1 MWAEKYRPKTLDEM
15 VNQKEIVERLKSF
28 VKSKN
33 VPHCIF
39 AGPPGTG
46 KTTAALCLARDLY
59 GDAYREHIMELNA
72 SDERGID
79 VVRETVKTFAR
90 VRSIGEI
97 PFKIMILDEA
107 DNMCLHPETE
117 VVVGTMD
124 NLKVKSLRQLLLEY
138 GDKDFDLPSLNFST
152 LKPEND
158 KGHIVISGTADLYMV
173 VFDDGSYVLASPE
186 HPFFVIKGNVVETV
200 KTKELDVGVS
210 VATFSNHFL
219 SCHECGKLFYR
230 QHPLEYYQHHFCSKE
245 CRDKFFGGISRNR
258 NVEERRRIALRGA
271 AAVKLKG
278 VYWMGEYRKKR
289 AEIAKRLHE
298 EGHIN
303 PQKCIRKLKEMGGF
317 WKGKKL
323 TEEHKSKIKEGVRKA
338 YQKPELCME
347 LSSKVSESLRSSSK
361 YKALVESG
369 FFKELS
375 VKRWLKSLKHWR
387 NTNFRSNLEK
397 VVAEKLDEW
406 GFKYRREYVHVDGVT
421 TSIDFLVED
430 KVALF
435 VNGCWYH
442 CCPICGVKPRCETQ
456 RRQLAKDMR
465 IYESLERH
473 GYRVAIIWEHEIKEG
488 IFDDLKERLYESLS
502 VSGHGLT
509 KIKHVK
515 VASKEYMGRYEVL
528 NISLNKN
535 RNFFLANGILTHNTA
550 DAQQALRRT
559 MERYTGTCRFIL
571 CANYSG
577 KIIEPIQSRCAPF
590 RFTFLPREEHDKY
603 LRHIAENE
611 GVKLLKDG
619 LDAIFE
625 VCGGDLRKAINT
637 LQAAASLNKPV
648 DAKVVYSIAGRAH
661 PADVQKMIE
670 TAINGDFLEAR
681 KQLRDMIQKYG
692 VAGSDII
699 RQIHTE
705 IFRVDIP
712 EPWKIK
718 LTNIIGDIDYRLVEG
733 ADEEV
738 QLSALLARLVEAG
751 YEIKKAS

>member
-1 MWAEKYRPKTLDEM
+1 MWAEKYRPKTLDDM
-15 VNQKEIVERLKSF
+15 ANQKEIVERLKSF

-117 VVVGTMD
+117 VLVGTLD
-124 NLKVKSLRQLLLEY
+124 NLKVKSLRQLLLEH
-138 GDKDFDLPSLNFST
+138 GGNNFDLPSLDFST

-158 KGHIVISGTADLYMV
+158 KGHIVVSGTADLYKV
-173 VFDDGSYVLASPE
+173 TFDDGSYVLASPE
-186 HPFFVIKGNVVETV
+186 HPFFLIKGDVVETV

-210 VATFSNHFL
+210 VATLSDHFL
-219 SCHECGKLFYR
+219 SCHECGRLFYR
-230 QHPLEYYQHHFCSKE
+230 QYPVEYYQHHFCSTE
-245 CRDKFFGGISRNR
+245 CRNKFFGEISRDR
-258 NVEERRRIALRGA
+258 TIEERRRIALRGA
-271 AAVKLKG
+271 IAAKLKG
-278 VYWMGEYRKKR
+278 VYWTNKYRKKR

-298 EGHIN
+298 EGRIP

-323 TEEHKSKIKEGVRKA
+323 AEEHKSRISKGVRKA
-338 YQKPELCME
+338 YQNPELRVK

-361 YKALVESG
+361 YKALVASG
-369 FFKELS
+369 FFRELA
-375 VKRWLKSLKHWR
+375 VKRWMKSLKHWR
-387 NTNFRSNLEK
+387 NSNFRSDLEK
-397 VVAEKLDEW
+397 LVAEKLDEW
-406 GFKYRREYVHVDGVT
+406 GFKYQREYVHVDGVT
-421 TSIDFLVED
+421 TSIDFLVEG

-435 VNGCWYH
+435 VNGCWFH
-442 CCPICGVKPRCETQ
+442 CCPTCGMKPKYETQ
-456 RRQLAKDMR
+456 RRQLSKDMK
-465 IYESLERH
+465 IYGFLEKQ
-473 GYRVAIIWEHEIKEG
+473 GYKVMTVWEHEIKEG
-488 IFDDLKERLYESLS
+488 VFDSIKERLYEILS
-502 VSGHGLT
+502 ISGHGLP
-509 KIKHVK
+509 KIKHVR
-515 VASKEYMGRYEVL
+515 VASKEYVGKCEVL
-528 NISLNKN
+528 NISMN
-535 RNFFLANGILTHNTA
+535 RNKSFFLANGIPTHNTS

-559 MERYTGTCRFIL
+559 MERYTETCRFIM

-590 RFTFLPREEHDKY
+590 RFTFLPREEQDKY
-603 LRHIAENE
+603 LKHIAENE
-611 GVKLLKDG
+611 NLKLLKDG

-625 VCGGDLRKAINT
+625 VCGGDLRRAINT

-648 DAKVVYSIAGRAH
+648 DAKVVYSITGKAS

-670 TAINGDFLEAR
+670 TVMGGNFLEAR

-705 IFRVDIP
+705 IFRAEIP

-718 LTNIIGDIDYRLVEG
+718 LADVVGEIDYTLVEG

-738 QLSALLARLVEAG
+738 QLRALLARLVEAG
-751 YEIKKAS
+751 SELRKES